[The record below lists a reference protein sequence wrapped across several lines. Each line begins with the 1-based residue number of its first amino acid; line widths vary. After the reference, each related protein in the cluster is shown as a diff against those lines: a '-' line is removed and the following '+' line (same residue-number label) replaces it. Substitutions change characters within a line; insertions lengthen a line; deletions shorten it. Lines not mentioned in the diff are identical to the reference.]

1 MNIPG
6 FTAEAS
12 LFNVSTRYQATTE
25 ATFYGGTVQ
34 PASPFSDV
42 TYQDLSYL
50 YRPFRWNCLKRVC
63 YLRVVKQWPRIVVQE
78 CRWVPGIC

>member
-1 MNIPG
+1 MAMPK

-12 LFNVSTRYQATTE
+12 LYRTGEGYHAAVKADYA
-25 ATFYGGTVQ
+25 GGVVY
-34 PASPFSDV
+34 PAQLF
-42 TYQDLSYL
+42 
-50 YRPFRWNCLKRVC
+50 RPKCLKCLC